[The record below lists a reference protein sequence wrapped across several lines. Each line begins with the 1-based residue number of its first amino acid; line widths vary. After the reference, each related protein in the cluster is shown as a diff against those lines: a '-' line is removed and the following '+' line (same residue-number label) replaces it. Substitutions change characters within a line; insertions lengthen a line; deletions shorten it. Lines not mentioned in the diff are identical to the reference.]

1 MQQIHEGKPLYVGVD
16 TVAYDF
22 GVSRAKA
29 YAIIKDLNMEL
40 KKENPRAI
48 VVAGKVYRI
57 FYEEG
62 AGIWRLVA
70 EKMQGGG
77 TIGGISRYMG
87 WL

>member
-48 VVAGKVYRI
+48 VVARKSQPH
-57 FYEEG
+57 FLEEC
-62 AGIWRLVA
+62 AGIR
-70 EKMQGGG
+70 
-77 TIGGISRYMG
+77 R
-87 WL
+87 

>member
-22 GVSRAKA
+22 GVNRAKA

-48 VVAGKVYRI
+48 VVAGKVNRI
-57 FYEEG
+57 FYEEC
-62 AGIWRLVA
+62 AGIR
-70 EKMQGGG
+70 
-77 TIGGISRYMG
+77 R
-87 WL
+87 

>member
-48 VVAGKVYRI
+48 VVAGKVNRI
-57 FYEEG
+57 YEEC
-62 AGIWRLVA
+62 AGIR
-70 EKMQGGG
+70 
-77 TIGGISRYMG
+77 R
-87 WL
+87 

>member
-48 VVAGKVYRI
+48 VVAGKVNRI
-57 FYEEG
+57 FYEECT
-62 AGIWRLVA
+62 GIR
-70 EKMQGGG
+70 
-77 TIGGISRYMG
+77 R
-87 WL
+87 